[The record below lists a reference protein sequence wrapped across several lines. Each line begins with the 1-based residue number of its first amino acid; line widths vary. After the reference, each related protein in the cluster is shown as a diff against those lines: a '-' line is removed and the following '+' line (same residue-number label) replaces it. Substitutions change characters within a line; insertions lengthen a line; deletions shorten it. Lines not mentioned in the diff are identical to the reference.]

1 MRKSILASLCLLL
14 SVCVGC
20 GSQVKT
26 ETDPADANQPPEV
39 AEEQPTEISGHYKAE
54 ESLFMNGDPRYP
66 LIYAK
71 ECYRHYLDLD
81 SCMIISDN
89 EDGFEISADYIEPN
103 NTWKPRTTCRF
114 RKNEVSNRELQV
126 LSDYSKDW
134 QRIYNP
140 YDEETIR
147 QTLEEEGRVYYG
159 LAAYYMFKCVYQQLF
174 GKPYE
179 DAFDDDELRRSVIIL
194 LSKEDIEKKAI
205 PQYLW
210 DDANYPRVWTQMDN
224 AFYLDKSSIY
234 IEMED
239 PPQYILRALILST
252 PMHHNHK
259 DIMPLSIS
267 LERLLYDEEEEKM
280 YAWWHRDEE
289 WHYMP
294 PHGSNAESGMG
305 MRVGEAAFYLA
316 YGEKFYGAAPKWHHF
331 FKSYWDVFQ
340 DDFYERLEGEA

>member
-39 AEEQPTEISGHYKAE
+39 AEEQPTEISGHYKVE

-81 SCMIISDN
+81 SCIIISDD

-103 NTWKPRTTCRF
+103 KTRKTRITCRF
-114 RKNEVSNRELQV
+114 RKNEVSNGELQV

-147 QTLEEEGRVYYG
+147 QTLEEEGRV
-159 LAAYYMFKCVYQQLF
+159 
-174 GKPYE
+174 
-179 DAFDDDELRRSVIIL
+179 
-194 LSKEDIEKKAI
+194 
-205 PQYLW
+205 
-210 DDANYPRVWTQMDN
+210 
-224 AFYLDKSSIY
+224 
-234 IEMED
+234 
-239 PPQYILRALILST
+239 
-252 PMHHNHK
+252 
-259 DIMPLSIS
+259 
-267 LERLLYDEEEEKM
+267 
-280 YAWWHRDEE
+280 
-289 WHYMP
+289 
-294 PHGSNAESGMG
+294 
-305 MRVGEAAFYLA
+305 
-316 YGEKFYGAAPKWHHF
+316 
-331 FKSYWDVFQ
+331 
-340 DDFYERLEGEA
+340 